1 MIDQEP
7 LDRLVDPEKGSE
19 LQELEIAKKINKNSV
34 ESRCNDAQECY

>member
-19 LQELEIAKKINKNSV
+19 LQELEIAKKFKKF
-34 ESRCNDAQECY
+34 C